1 MAFDVYP
8 VGANS
13 GFSEE
18 SSIDSEK
25 DRDVSSLGGRLTNFV
40 VAPFSNGD
48 FGITTSGSSL
58 DVDVAPGAAF
68 MGGHRVVSDATETIT
83 VDPSTTNHIWLVV
96 RDSETGNAIIVYNTD
111 GSTPAGAYATKLWE
125 VTTDS
130 SGVTGTTDTR
140 RYVPYP
146 NLDPAESI
154 TGLKATPQG
163 TPATPSIALDST
175 GVKAVSVT
183 FDHAYRDQVFAV
195 VATLNNLDD
204 TAASFGW
211 IRTKNVTVDGF
222 DIEAKVDKQG
232 SSGSTADFSWTAQG
246 R

>member
-25 DRDVSSLGGRLTNFV
+25 DREIVSLGGRITNFV
-40 VAPFSNGD
+40 VAPFSNDD

-58 DVDVAPGAAF
+58 DVDVAPGTAF
-68 MGGHRVVSDATETIT
+68 MGGHRVVSDATVTLT
-83 VDPSTTNHIWLVV
+83 LDASSTNHIWLVV
-96 RDSETGNAIIVYNTD
+96 RDGEAGNATVEYNTD
-111 GSTPAGAYATKLWE
+111 GSTPSGLYATKLWE

-154 TGLKATPQG
+154 TGLKATLQG
-163 TPATPSIALDST
+163 SPATPSVSTAST
-175 GVKAVSVT
+175 GVKTVDVT
-183 FDHAYRDQVFAV
+183 FDRSYREEIFAV
-195 VATLNNLDD
+195 VASLNNLDD

-222 DIEAKVDKQG
+222 TIEAKVDKQG
-232 SSGSTADFSWTAQG
+232 GSGTTADFSWTAQG